1 MKVACAATYNTLDVH
16 KFSGSGYFMGKS
28 LSDQDIDLVC
38 LPVPC
43 IASNLGGIPS
53 IIVDGV
59 NGKLF
64 ALGDDITLISDSIY
78 NIFANFNSY
87 IDLVKSSFNEYVVRL
102 NWKSSGAMVKE
113 LFTSIL

>member
-38 LPVPC
+38 LIVPC
-43 IASNLGGIPS
+43 IALNLGGIPS
-53 IIVDGV
+53 IIVVDV

-64 ALGDDITLISDSIY
+64 AVRDDITLISDSIY
-78 NIFANFNSY
+78 NIFTNLNSY
-87 IDLVKSSFNEYVVRL
+87 IDLAKSSFNEYVVRL
-102 NWKSSGAMVKE
+102 NWKFSGATVKE
-113 LFTSIL
+113 FFTSIL

>member
-64 ALGDDITLISDSIY
+64 VLG
-78 NIFANFNSY
+78 
-87 IDLVKSSFNEYVVRL
+87 
-102 NWKSSGAMVKE
+102 MM
-113 LFTSIL
+113 